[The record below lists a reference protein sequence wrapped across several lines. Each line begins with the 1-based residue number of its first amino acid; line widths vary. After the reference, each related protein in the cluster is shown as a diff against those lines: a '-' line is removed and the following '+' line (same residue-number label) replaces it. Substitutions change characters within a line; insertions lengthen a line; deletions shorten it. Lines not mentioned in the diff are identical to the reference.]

1 VGVHTPLVL
10 ASLLI
15 AVAGCGPPIPDS
27 GSGATSPAVS
37 FEPSAELSAV
47 PNVVHVHVASG
58 SLGAGEVSLFQ
69 GSLSDYYLSK
79 VKHGDVPDTLLTRQV
94 PLISWRTESELVL
107 APLVP
112 LEAGPYSLAA
122 SSGLLSEFQVSPGLP
137 LLRRV
142 WPPAGAGGSPRLA
155 VYCADS
161 AAAPGP
167 GALLLE
173 PGDVSVA
180 LSAGVDDASSFA
192 QHCVHFSAENELDSG
207 QIVVPAPVFGAWA
220 PDPSP
225 FSAPADEAALPISC
239 NDGELTLGLGCA
251 IAADDRAVVRTPAA
265 SLLWIVHT
273 VHGGFVEVTHG
284 GASFVV
290 RGLAPASHERLW
302 GSVHDATGAESSFDL
317 VVDTAAARA
326 RPVLNE
332 VLADALGPEPQS
344 EWIELVNDGSL
355 ALDLSGYSLQDSGGL
370 TALPAQVLG
379 PEEYAL
385 LVRNDFAPDASDVPP
400 APGARLIRMP
410 ALGKSGLSNAGE
422 RLALLDAA
430 GLECS
435 ALPAL
440 PAKPGQS
447 LARLHLWSLDNDP
460 GAFSFGTP
468 TPGVANDAPK

>member
-1 VGVHTPLVL
+1 VRTPLVL
-10 ASLLI
+10 ASLFV
-15 AVAGCGPPIPDS
+15 AAGCGPPIPEP
-27 GSGATSPAVS
+27 GSGATNLVVS
-37 FEPSAELSAV
+37 FEPAAELSAV
-47 PNVVHVHVASG
+47 PSVVHVHIASR
-58 SLGAGEVSLFQ
+58 SLGAGDASLFQ
-69 GSLSDYYLSK
+69 GSLSDYYLGK
-79 VKHGDVPDTLLTRQV
+79 VKHGDVPDTLRARQV
-94 PLISWRTESELVL
+94 PLVSWRTESELIV

-112 LEAGPYSLAA
+112 LGAGPYSLAA
-122 SSGLLSEFQVSPGLP
+122 SSGLLSEFQVATELP

-155 VYCADS
+155 VYCGDGDG
-161 AAAPGP
+161 APDP
-167 GALLLE
+167 GVLMLE
-173 PGDVSVA
+173 PGDVRVA
-180 LSAGVDDASSFA
+180 MSAGVDDAGSFA
-192 QHCVHFSAENELDSG
+192 GHCLHFSLENRPDST
-207 QIVVPAPVFGAWA
+207 QIVVPPPVFGAWA

-225 FSAPADEAALPISC
+225 FAAPADEPALPVSC
-239 NDGELTLGLGCA
+239 NDGEVALGLGCA

-265 SLLWIVHT
+265 TLLWIVHT
-273 VHGGFVEVTHG
+273 AHGGFVEVTHG

-302 GSVHDATGAESSFDL
+302 GSVHDATGAESNFDL
-317 VVDTAAARA
+317 FVDTAPARA

-344 EWIELVNDGSL
+344 EWIELLNDGSL

-370 TALPAQVLG
+370 TALPAQILG

-385 LVRNDFAPDASDVPP
+385 LVRDDFAPNASDVPP

-422 RLALLDAA
+422 RLALRDSA

-435 ALPAL
+435 VLPAL

-447 LARLHLWSLDNDP
+447 LARLHPWSLDGDP
-460 GAFSFGTP
+460 SAFGFGTP
-468 TPGVANDAPK
+468 TPGVANDTSK